1 MGLLLLETKGKR
13 FFERFFHFSL
23 STDSQ
28 EVNSASGRILRPF
41 QTISGRGVNANL
53 KVEARKPN
61 GEAPALGGE
70 SSAIR
75 FLTREEL
82 AEALKIS
89 VRTVDTMVA
98 GGEIPH
104 LRLHGNFIRFYLP
117 DVVRHLTATALISK
131 RRWAGPRRQSRA
143 KKSNPNSPS
152 SQ

>member
-1 MGLLLLETKGKR
+1 
-13 FFERFFHFSL
+13 
-23 STDSQ
+23 
-28 EVNSASGRILRPF
+28 
-41 QTISGRGVNANL
+41 VNANT
-53 KVEARKPN
+53 KCEARKPN
-61 GEAPALGGE
+61 GEVPAALGPSSPLGGE
-70 SSAIR
+70 GAAIR

-131 RRWAGPRRQSRA
+131 RRWAGPRKRSRA
-143 KKSNPNSPS
+143 KNPERQAPIFK
-152 SQ
+152 